1 MIDVAETHAVMYCTM
16 EGQTR
21 AVGTTIK
28 ELVLLREPPTLHV
41 YNVVEHGRQWYRSL
55 VYTTDTRYTLEERQP
70 TLPPPCAA
78 GDPHASLA
86 KGLSVAISRDWDHP
100 RNLSVTR
107 ETYVPGRLLKVRE
120 NFESK

>member
-1 MIDVAETHAVMYCTM
+1 M
-16 EGQTR
+16 
-21 AVGTTIK
+21 
-28 ELVLLREPPTLHV
+28 
-41 YNVVEHGRQWYRSL
+41 
-55 VYTTDTRYTLEERQP
+55 YTTDTRYTLEERQP

-107 ETYVPGRLLKVRE
+107 ETYVPGRLLKGLLPDALVD
-120 NFESK
+120 ESLPFAAR